1 MKGSLYAGGQ
11 MTMVCETG
19 AVSARAPNDSDACS
33 FPSPSQAS
41 STPHPSTTQA
51 MSAGGSAGGSDH
63 VWIKLDKDVIFA
75 HLKIE
80 GAVFVGEVA
89 TIACKEFPRWRL
101 DAGQVRLFRVAKAGD
116 EPTEEEVGAA
126 RATEPLAV
134 SAAVP
139 RGAWLE
145 AATQHT
151 FTSPASSFVPGRLSF
166 GGGGGGGS
174 SAAERTSPTPPA
186 ANLPSVSEA
195 VGPIFE
201 GEARDVMSALFL
213 ELCPWATDHSPLLSR
228 TLNRGGNQREADVMC
243 YIEGDT
249 LAPCAALATSGACL
263 VELPNPGL
271 SALPPMPLPAGRRFS
286 PTDASRKGPHKYF
299 LAEVYSGHKTRVWAE
314 KVVQLETLC
323 ERLKIRW
330 QDQQSEVEGL
340 PPVTDITQ
348 VVGAAALIFSVGD
361 GKRLEVLQRAQ
372 EKVAHSAAQCPNL
385 ARLAVA
391 GRLLVIVLDKSQAPS
406 TFVQRSLALHL
417 DRLQGIP
424 EDMADVR
431 RGLGGLAAQLESLT
445 AAVRGMKFP
454 PQA

>member
-1 MKGSLYAGGQ
+1 
-11 MTMVCETG
+11 
-19 AVSARAPNDSDACS
+19 
-33 FPSPSQAS
+33 
-41 STPHPSTTQA
+41 
-51 MSAGGSAGGSDH
+51 MSAGGSASGADY
-63 VWIKLDKDVIFA
+63 VWIKLATAKEDAFA
-75 HLKIE
+75 YLTVE
-80 GAVFVGEVA
+80 LGEFVGSLIER
-89 TIACKEFPRWRL
+89 ACSRYTHWRL
-101 DAGQVRLFRVAKAGD
+101 NAGQVRLFVLAKAGPKPQL
-116 EPTEEEVGAA
+116 PTLEALKA
-126 RATEPLAV
+126 LEPLAEEATLD
-134 SAAVP
+134 SAGVAS
-139 RGAWLE
+139 GAWLV
-145 AATQHT
+145 AATLPMYV
-151 FTSPASSFVPGRLSF
+151 SPASSLVPGRLSF

-174 SAAERTSPTPPA
+174 AAERTSPTPPA
-186 ANLPSVSEA
+186 ARLPSVSEA

-201 GEARDVMSALFL
+201 GEARDVVSALFR

-243 YIEGDT
+243 YIEGDH

-263 VELPNPGL
+263 VELPNPAQP
-271 SALPPMPLPAGRRFS
+271 ALPPMPLPAGRQFS

-299 LAEVYSGHKTRVWAE
+299 LAEVYSGHKMKVWAE

-330 QDQQSEVEGL
+330 QDQQSGVVGL

-348 VVGAAALIFSVGD
+348 VVGAAALIFSAGD
-361 GKRLEVLQRAQ
+361 GTRLKVLQSAQ

-424 EDMADVR
+424 EDLADVR
-431 RGLGGLAAQLESLT
+431 RGLGGLAAQVESLA
-445 AAVRGMKFP
+445 AAVRGVTAGHGVGP
-454 PQA
+454 NTAPLL